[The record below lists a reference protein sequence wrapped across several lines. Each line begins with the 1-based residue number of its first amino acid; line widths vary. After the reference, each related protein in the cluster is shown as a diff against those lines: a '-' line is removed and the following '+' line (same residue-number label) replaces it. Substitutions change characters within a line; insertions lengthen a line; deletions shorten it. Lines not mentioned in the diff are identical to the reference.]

1 MIRPHW
7 PIISDLGEF
16 ITLLR
21 SHSPVSLTPGFN
33 RAPPVPLAPGF
44 NRVADGRDSPNR
56 FNGFSPTSRCL
67 ANPTNRGSALEQQKL
82 NDVHSWL
89 NPTGSRRI
97 RGFSAC
103 FLKRSKK

>member
-33 RAPPVPLAPGF
+33 RTPPISLAPGFNRAPPVSLAPGF

-97 RGFSAC
+97 R
-103 FLKRSKK
+103 